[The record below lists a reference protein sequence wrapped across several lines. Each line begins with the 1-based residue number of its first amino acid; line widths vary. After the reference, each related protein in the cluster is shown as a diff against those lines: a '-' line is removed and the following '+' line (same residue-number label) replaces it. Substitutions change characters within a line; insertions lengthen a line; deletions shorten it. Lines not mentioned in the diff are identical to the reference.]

1 MSARHTG
8 EFAEQTYQ
16 AAERFKANALLT
28 DDSLFTPSVP
38 IWTPDLLGELHT
50 RFLDRPDV
58 GDGNFWGK
66 LQQQLTDSPAE
77 LDDSPAEVFQLM
89 GEVLYVHYL
98 ILAGVKRETKQSN
111 IERVLSWSPEPAAP
125 MPQELT
131 AGLRSGFINLGHAF
145 MNLPFLVGTLIE
157 TVEQWKEL
165 DLVEQLQL
173 INSPLEFKDFLF
185 GVRFRSRL
193 LENRQNSGDAERH
206 VLLHI
211 LFPDYFESILAD
223 EKNKIAAA
231 ANFAPYIAQP
241 TEDVDL
247 KIQQIRQGLESE
259 LGVNG
264 FSFYDPPVLER
275 WRGVGPPPLEPPKP
289 PPPSEL
295 QDLADRLYLPV
306 DFLREIE
313 QLLTERRQVIFQGP
327 PGTGKTFVARA
338 LARFLAGGD
347 ADANAANRVTLVQF
361 HPSYAYEDFVQG
373 FRPTPS
379 AAGQVGFTLRDGP
392 LLRAAER
399 ARQDPEAKHYL
410 IIDEI
415 NRGNLAAVFGELY
428 FLLEYRG
435 EKMQLQ
441 YSDDTFSLP
450 KNLFII
456 GTMNTADRS
465 IALVDLALRRR
476 FYFVEFRPDK
486 KPVKSVLRR
495 WLRAKAPDMEWVAE
509 VVKRAN
515 ALLNDS
521 DAALGPSYFMQDNLT
536 ADKVALIWKHSV
548 LPYIE
553 ERLYGS
559 NDVRTN
565 FDLERLKGQV
575 SGQTGEGDT
584 TEPNEVAGN
593 ESGNGEA

>member
-28 DDSLFTPSVP
+28 DDSLFTPGVP
-38 IWTPDLLGELHT
+38 IWTPNLLGELHT

-165 DLVEQLQL
+165 NLVEQLQL

-247 KIQQIRQGLESE
+247 KIQQIRQGLEAE

-264 FSFYDPPVLER
+264 FSFYDPPVVER
-275 WRGVGPPPLEPPKP
+275 WRGGGPPPP
-289 PPPSEL
+289 PPPEPPHPPDL
-295 QDLADRLYLPV
+295 QPLAAKTYLPV
-306 DFLREIE
+306 GFLREIE
-313 QLLTERRQVIFQGP
+313 QLLTEKRQVIFQGP
-327 PGTGKTFVARA
+327 PGTGKTFVARE
-338 LARFLAGGD
+338 LARVLAGGD
-347 ADANAANRVTLVQF
+347 ADNRVTLVQF

-373 FRPTPS
+373 FRPKPS
-379 AAGQVGFTLRDGP
+379 AGGQVSFYLRNGP

-399 ARQDPEAKHYL
+399 AEQDPEAKHYL

-435 EKMQLQ
+435 EKMKLQ
-441 YSDDTFSLP
+441 YSPDEDFSLP

-486 KPVKSVLRR
+486 KPIKGVLSK
-495 WLRAKAPDMEWVAE
+495 WLQENAPQVAWVDG

-515 ALLNDS
+515 ELLSDS
-521 DAALGPSYFMQDNLT
+521 DAALGPSYFMQDDLT
-536 ADKVALIWKHSV
+536 EDKVALIWKHSV

-553 ERLYGS
+553 ERLYG
-559 NDVRTN
+559 NDDVRTN
-565 FDLERLKGQV
+565 FDLAKLRNPNAPA
-575 SGQTGEGDT
+575 QTDGTPD
-584 TEPNEVAGN
+584 
-593 ESGNGEA
+593 